1 MNTINEGFALSPQQ
15 KKWWESNK
23 SELPEKIVVRLAG
36 EPGLDFKKL
45 KDAFETAYKE
55 HEALQT
61 RVLTLDKKF
70 PVLTSVA
77 DSCIKFQFIDAAEPA
92 KADEYW
98 ERFIGEN
105 ADLDNPVAVTF
116 FIEHGFV
123 THLFIRA
130 STFVCD
136 AHSLQVMLARVQSVY
151 CGDSTLGTP
160 LQYPDI
166 AEYMSELLEAVE
178 SKPFVSSLQEKIAIL
193 PLVSAPF
200 YSSAISARK
209 NEDNKGNDIV
219 EVEVNDVVMDKLHQF
234 SHAHSVSVEILFIS
248 AIYALLYK
256 QSNESGLSVSYQF
269 NGRLHEELNEVI
281 GLFSKNIP
289 LPVRLNPEESF
300 LGVINTVRAKY
311 DEIKALQEYFS
322 PFASGFGNSDVVVS
336 VHDVSVHC
344 GRSISSLI
352 NKIWDLKKY
361 SIIGSLNPVKFEFVK
376 YKNWVLQLHCAKHSM
391 LPDYGNIIAA
401 QMIGLLE
408 NALHDPDCL
417 VGDLVLPAPYDQII
431 ETMGENSKIE
441 DGRSKNLLASFL
453 SHVGKSPTHIAVEI
467 GENKISY
474 ADINIHANQLA
485 NYINSLSLPKSQTIA
500 ISIKRSPEL
509 IIAILAIYKAG
520 HHYLPIDAE
529 VPEARARYM
538 LSDSAAALCIVD
550 DSTQELFKT
559 IDIKIHN
566 ISSFYKFDF
575 LQYDSACVDI
585 EPEDNDLAYIMYTSG
600 STGTPKGVMITHKG
614 LNNYLAFCKKEYP
627 LVGNGA
633 SILHSSIGFDA
644 TITTMLAPI
653 YAGGYIHAL
662 PETDIEELARLLEP
676 PVDYG
681 VIKITP
687 SHMAAIQEMQ
697 NFSSLKANVGAFVIG
712 GEVLDSE
719 SVFKWKAVFPKA
731 RFINEYGPTETVV
744 GCTIYDVKDKII
756 GPIPIGKPIDNMEV
770 LILDSRLK
778 PVPVGCIGEI
788 YIGGEGLALGY
799 RNLLNQ
805 TMERFIAH
813 PLVQN
818 IEAKLYKAGDLAYYL
833 PDGNMVCIG
842 RADSQVKING
852 YRIELDEIEKVIAA
866 FEEGC
871 SARVITHKA
880 MAGRETLIAFI
891 TRQLNK
897 NECPLERLH
906 QHIAAR
912 LPSYMQPTKIILVE
926 YFPTTVNG
934 KLDTEALFSIYEEH
948 IQQRR
953 IDPPTTHFEKILVDI
968 WCEVLG
974 LENIGINENFFS
986 LGGDS
991 ILSIRVVTR
1000 ANKSGIK
1007 ISSNDF
1013 YEAQTITL
1021 LGELAE
1027 KKSQMELQ
1035 EIADATLPFE
1045 INGEELAKRYS
1056 TFGNFEDAYPLTS
1069 MQWAMLAFSQFDKK
1083 EEYSSYVDVSSYRIA
1098 GKFDVNLFA
1107 NAISEIIYNN
1117 EILRICVLNLED
1129 GTPYTFV
1136 HDRASF
1142 SYGISDI
1149 KITDIYG
1156 MDEYSQNGVIFDF
1169 LEREKREKFEV
1180 STAPLFKFYVHILN
1194 NNCAVLTFS
1203 RHHLILDGWST
1214 AVLLSKAFHLYEK
1227 LSRGEDIKLSSCEGL
1242 AFKQYVAREARS
1254 LTDEKIIKY
1263 WKAKLA
1269 CGVSSK
1275 IPTSPYYSRSAV
1287 GRRLVKSVVISG
1299 DLSNRLKGM
1308 AKMLS
1313 VHVKT
1318 VLLAA
1323 HMKTL
1328 SMLTGESVVS
1338 TGLVI
1343 NNRLDYEGGDE
1354 ALGLFLNTLPFYINA
1369 SSEDW
1374 LELIS
1379 AISKEEADSGFAKSF
1394 PLNDLQI
1401 MNDGQSLFHTLF
1413 NFVNFHAYR
1422 SVSEANTF
1430 EIDTIFEYEKVN
1442 YPFVVYSRINV
1453 KNNNIELDIH
1463 FDPTIYPEHQIDII
1477 ADYYSVNLEQLT
1489 LAESKPELKS
1499 IAPDF
1504 NKIINVPFETFDN
1517 NYTVHEL
1524 IIKQALAEPDLVA
1537 VWDNDRVLTYRDL
1550 LIEATGVATLLQK
1563 NGIQK
1568 GSIVAVMQARGYRQV
1583 TALLGVLFSGAAYLP
1598 ISPSSPIDRTNEILK
1613 LSGAGV
1619 IVIESNNASEN
1630 IGKYGCNVIDL
1641 SAIDV
1646 NQTEKCV
1653 LDVEF
1658 LSGVSS
1664 DPSSLAYVIY
1674 TSGST
1679 GAPKGVAIEH
1689 SAVVNT
1695 LIDMNKRFGISSHD
1709 VAIGIS
1715 ELTFDLSVYDVFGM
1729 LICGGSLVVVAEKH
1743 KRDPEH
1749 WLALVQQFKI
1759 TVWNSVPAL
1768 LDMLT
1773 SYLENFYQDDRKL
1786 PFKNIWMSG
1795 DTILPSL
1802 PDRIKNFCNDDVQ
1815 VVSLGGAT
1823 EVSIWSIY
1831 YPINDKSSEW
1841 GSIPYGRPL
1850 SNQEIYV
1857 LDENLAP
1864 SSPLMSGDIYIGGVG
1879 LARCYW
1885 NDNARTEQSFIY
1897 HHQLKRRLYKTGD
1910 RGRWLHDGQVEFLG
1924 RLDNQIKIN
1933 GFRVELSEIEIA
1945 LKKHPL
1951 VKNAVVTLLVEDENK
1966 YIVSYVA
1973 SDEDIDKNECSRF
1986 LKKLL
1991 PTYMI
1996 PSYYVFLDSFPITE
2010 NGKINRSSLPK
2021 PERNLQSD
2029 DELVPPATPTEHKM
2043 WDIWTKMLSVKNIG
2057 ANSNFFDVG
2066 GNSLLAM
2073 KLVALIKDEMNIH
2086 ISVTLIFESPNLQ
2099 SICSYIDAILVNRE
2113 NENLH
2118 TDAHLME
2125 EEVL

>member
-15 KKWWESNK
+15 KKWWESNR
-23 SELPEKIVVRLAG
+23 SGQLESIIVRLAG
-36 EPGLDFKKL
+36 EPGLDYEKL
-45 KDAFETAYKE
+45 KNAFETAYEE

-70 PVLTSVA
+70 PILTSVA
-77 DSCIKFQFIDAAEPA
+77 DSCIKFQLIDAAESGTV
-92 KADEYW
+92 DTYW
-98 ERFIGEN
+98 EGFIGES
-105 ADLDNPVAVTF
+105 AELDNPVAITF
-116 FIEHGFV
+116 FIEHGSV
-123 THLFIRA
+123 AHLFIKA

-151 CGDSTLGTP
+151 CGDSTPGMP

-166 AEYMSELLEAVE
+166 AEYMSELLEATE
-178 SKPFVSSLQEKIAIL
+178 SKPFISSLQEKIAM
-193 PLVSAPF
+193 PPVVSAPF
-200 YSSAISARK
+200 FNGAINAKKDEGKVQR
-209 NEDNKGNDIV
+209 NDIV
-219 EVEVNDVVMDKLHQF
+219 DVEVNDFMMSKLHQF
-234 SHAHSVSVEILFIS
+234 AHAHSVSVEILFIS

-256 QSNESGLSVSYQF
+256 QSKECGLSISYQF

-281 GLFSKNIP
+281 GLFSKNIL
-289 LPVRLNPEESF
+289 LPVSLNPEESF
-300 LGVINTVRAKY
+300 LGLINAVRAKY
-311 DEIKALQEYFS
+311 DEIKSLQEYFS
-322 PFASGFGNSDVVVS
+322 PSSAGFVNNDVAVS
-336 VHDVSVHC
+336 VHDFSLHC
-344 GRSISSLI
+344 DRSISPLI

-361 SIIGSLNPVKFEFVK
+361 SIVGSLNPIKFEFVK
-376 YKNWVLQLHCAKHSM
+376 YNNWVVQLHCAKHSM
-391 LPDYGNIIAA
+391 LSGYGNIIAA
-401 QMIGLLE
+401 QMMSLLE
-408 NALHDPDCL
+408 CALHNPNCL
-417 VGDLVLPAPYDQII
+417 VSDLVLPTPYDKAI
-431 ETMGENSKIE
+431 EAMGANSKIE
-441 DGRSKNLLASFL
+441 EGRSKNLLASFL
-453 SHVGKSPTHIAVEI
+453 AHVEKSPAHIAVEI
-467 GENKISY
+467 GENKVSY
-474 ADINIHANQLA
+474 ADINIRANQLA

-500 ISIKRSPEL
+500 ISIQRSPEL
-509 IIAILAIYKAG
+509 IVAILAIYKAG
-520 HHYLPIDAE
+520 HHYLPVDAE

-538 LSDSAAALCIVD
+538 LSDSAAVLCIVD
-550 DSTQELFKT
+550 DSTQELFNA
-559 IDIKIHN
+559 IEIKIHN
-566 ISSFYKFDF
+566 INNFYKFDCQ
-575 LQYDSACVDI
+575 QYDNSCLDV
-585 EPEDNDLAYIMYTSG
+585 EPDDNDLAYIMYTSG
-600 STGTPKGVMITHKG
+600 STGIPKGVMITHKG

-627 LVGNGA
+627 MVGNGA

-662 PETDIEELARLLEP
+662 PETDIEKLAGLLESS
-676 PVDYG
+676 VNYG

-719 SVFKWKAVFPKA
+719 SVFKWKAVFPNA

-744 GCTIYDVKDKII
+744 GCTIYDVKDKVI

-770 LILDSRLK
+770 LILDSQLK
-778 PVPVGCIGEI
+778 PVSVGCIGEI

-799 RNLLNQ
+799 RNLLSQ
-805 TMERFIAH
+805 TTDRFIAH
-813 PLVQN
+813 PLAQN
-818 IEAKLYKAGDLAYYL
+818 VGGKLYKAGDLAYYL

-852 YRIELDEIEKVIAA
+852 HRIELDEIEKVIAA
-866 FEEGC
+866 FEEGY

-880 MAGRETLIAFI
+880 MAGRETLIAFV
-891 TRQLNK
+891 TRQVNK

-906 QHIAAR
+906 QHIAAT
-912 LPSYMQPTKIILVE
+912 LPSYMQPTKIIVVDH
-926 YFPTTVNG
+926 FPTTVNG
-934 KLDTEALFSIYEEH
+934 KLDTEALSSIYEEN

-953 IDPPTTHFEKILVDI
+953 IDPAVTPIEKTLVDI
-968 WCEVLG
+968 WCDVLG
-974 LENIGINENFFS
+974 LEKVGINENFFS

-1000 ANKSGIK
+1000 ANKVGIK

-1013 YEAQTITL
+1013 YEAQTIAL

-1027 KKSQMELQ
+1027 KKSHTESQAID
-1035 EIADATLPFE
+1035 EILSFE
-1045 INGEELAKRYS
+1045 IKSEELTKRYS
-1056 TFGNFEDAYPLTS
+1056 NVGKFEDAYPLTS

-1083 EEYSSYVDVSSYRIA
+1083 EEYSSYVDVSSYRIT
-1098 GKFDVNLFA
+1098 GKFDINLFA
-1107 NAISEIIYNN
+1107 DAINEIIFNN
-1117 EILRICVLNLED
+1117 EILRTCILNLED

-1136 HDRASF
+1136 YDRANF
-1142 SYGISDI
+1142 SYGIKDI
-1149 KITDIYG
+1149 KITDICG
-1156 MDEYSQNGVIFDF
+1156 MDEHSQNSVIFDF
-1169 LEREKREKFEV
+1169 LENEKRKKFDV
-1180 STAPLFKFYVHILN
+1180 SIAPLFKFYVHIVSD
-1194 NNCAVLTFS
+1194 NCAVLTFS

-1214 AVLLSKAFHLYEK
+1214 AILLSNAFNLYGK
-1227 LSRGEDIKLSSCEGL
+1227 LSHGEDIKLFSREGL
-1242 AFKQYVAREARS
+1242 AFKQYVAREARN

-1275 IPTSPYYSRSAV
+1275 IPTSPYYNGSAV
-1287 GRRLVKSVVISG
+1287 GSRLVKTISISD
-1299 DLSNRLKGM
+1299 DLSSRLKSQ
-1308 AKMLS
+1308 AKTLS

-1318 VLLAA
+1318 ILLAA

-1354 ALGLFLNTLPFYINA
+1354 ALGLFLNTLPFYIDA
-1369 SSEDW
+1369 SSSNW

-1379 AISKEEADSGFAKSF
+1379 AISKEEADSSFAKSF

-1401 MNDGQSLFHTLF
+1401 MNDGQNLFHTLF
-1413 NFVNFHAYR
+1413 NFVNFHAYQSIR
-1422 SVSEANTF
+1422 EANTF

-1463 FDPTIYPEHQIDII
+1463 FDPAIYPEQQMDII
-1477 ADYYSVNLEQLT
+1477 ADYYSMNLEQLT
-1489 LAESKPELKS
+1489 LTESKPELKL

-1504 NKIINVPFETFDN
+1504 NKIINIPSETPDN
-1517 NYTVHEL
+1517 NYTLHEL
-1524 IIKQALAEPDLVA
+1524 IIKQGLAEPDLVA
-1537 VWDNDRVLTYRDL
+1537 IRDNDRVLTYRDL
-1550 LIEATGVATLLQK
+1550 LVEATGVAKSLQK
-1563 NGIQK
+1563 SGIQK
-1568 GSIVAVMQARGYRQV
+1568 SSIVAVMLERGYKQV
-1583 TALLGVLFSGAAYLP
+1583 TAVLGVLFSGAAYLP

-1613 LSGAGV
+1613 LSGAGF
-1619 IVIESNNASEN
+1619 IITEFNNVSEN
-1630 IGKYGCNVIDL
+1630 VNEYDCNVIDL
-1641 SAIDV
+1641 SALDV
-1646 NQTEKCV
+1646 NQTEQYV
-1653 LDVEF
+1653 LDMEF
-1658 LSGVSS
+1658 LSGVFN

-1689 SAVVNT
+1689 KAVVNT
-1695 LIDMNKRFGISSHD
+1695 LIDMNKRFGISSRD

-1715 ELTFDLSVYDVFGM
+1715 ELTFDLSVYDIFGM
-1729 LICGGSLVVVAEKH
+1729 LICGGSLVIVAEKH

-1749 WLALVQQFKI
+1749 WLVLTQQCQI

-1773 SYLENFYQDDRKL
+1773 CYLETFYRNDRKL
-1786 PFKNIWMSG
+1786 PLKNVWMSG
-1795 DTILPSL
+1795 DTILPAL
-1802 PDRIKNFCNDDVQ
+1802 PDRIKIFCNDDVQ
-1815 VVSLGGAT
+1815 VISLGGAT

-1857 LDENLAP
+1857 LDENLTP
-1864 SSPLMSGDIYIGGVG
+1864 RSPLMSGDIYIGGVG

-1885 NDNARTEQSFIY
+1885 NDDVRTEQSFIY
-1897 HHQLKRRLYKTGD
+1897 HHQLKRRLYRTGD
-1910 RGRWLHDGQVEFLG
+1910 RGRWLHDGQIEFLG

-1951 VKNAVVTLLVEDENK
+1951 VKNAVVTLFVEDEKK
-1966 YIVSYVA
+1966 YIVSYVVA
-1973 SDEDIDKNECSRF
+1973 DEEIDKNECSRF

-2029 DELVPPATPTEHKM
+2029 DELVPPATSTEHKM
-2043 WDIWTKMLSVKNIG
+2043 WNIWAKMLSVNNIG
-2057 ANSNFFDVG
+2057 VNSNFFDVG

-2073 KLVALIKDEMNIH
+2073 KLVALIKEEMNIH

-2099 SICSYIDAILVNRE
+2099 SICSYIDAILANRE

>member
-23 SELPEKIVVRLAG
+23 SECQEKIVVRLAG
-36 EPGLDFKKL
+36 LPGLDFGKL
-45 KDAFETAYKE
+45 KDAFESAYKE

-61 RVLTLDKKF
+61 RVLTLDKNF
-70 PVLTSVA
+70 PILTLAA
-77 DSCIKFQFIDAAEPA
+77 DSCIKFQLIDTVEPGAAD
-92 KADEYW
+92 KYW
-98 ERFIGEN
+98 EGFISEN

-123 THLFIRA
+123 AHIFIRA

-151 CGDSTLGTP
+151 CGDSIPCTP
-160 LQYPDI
+160 LQYPDV
-166 AEYMSELLEAVE
+166 AEYMSELLEVAE
-178 SKPFVSSLQEKIAIL
+178 SKPFISTLQEKIAMP
-193 PLVSAPF
+193 PLVGAPF
-200 YSSAISARK
+200 FSGAINAQK
-209 NEDNKGNDIV
+209 NEGNVKSNDII
-219 EVEVNDVVMDKLHQF
+219 EVEVNDFVMSKLHQF
-234 SHAHSVSVEILFIS
+234 SQAHSVSVEILFIS
-248 AIYALLYK
+248 TIYALFYK
-256 QSNESGLSVSYQF
+256 QSKECELSVSYQF
-269 NGRLHEELNEVI
+269 SGRLHEELNEVI

-289 LPVRLNPEESF
+289 LLVRLNPEESF
-300 LGVINTVRAKY
+300 LDLINNVRAKY
-311 DEIKALQEYFS
+311 DEIKSLQEYFS
-322 PFASGFGNSDVVVS
+322 PSSSGFGNNDVVVS
-336 VHDVSVHC
+336 VHDFGVHC
-344 GRSISSLI
+344 DRSTSLLI
-352 NKIWDLKKY
+352 NKIWYLEKY
-361 SIIGSLNPVKFEFVK
+361 LLIGSLNPIKFEFVK
-376 YKNWVLQLHCAKHSM
+376 YNNWVLQLHCAKNSM
-391 LPDYGNIIAA
+391 LPGYGNIIAA
-401 QMIGLLE
+401 QMISLLE
-408 NALHDPDCL
+408 NALHNPDCL
-417 VGDLVLPAPYDQII
+417 IGDLVLPTPYDQII
-431 ETMGENSKIE
+431 ETMGANSKIE
-441 DGRSKNLLASFL
+441 EGRPKNLLASFL
-453 SHVGKSPTHIAVEI
+453 NHVEKSPLHVAVKI

-474 ADINIHANQLA
+474 ADINIHVNQLA
-485 NYINSLSLPKSQTIA
+485 NYINSLSLPTSQTIA

-520 HHYLPIDAE
+520 HHYLPIDPDIPE
-529 VPEARARYM
+529 VRARYM

-550 DSTQELFKT
+550 DSTQELFKA

-566 ISSFYKFDF
+566 VSNFYKFDF
-575 LQYDSACVDI
+575 LQYDSTYVDI

-653 YAGGYIHAL
+653 YAGGCILAL
-662 PETDIEELARLLEP
+662 PEKNIEELAGLLEL

-687 SHMAAIQEMQ
+687 SHMAAIQEMR
-697 NFSSLKANVGAFVIG
+697 NFSSLKANVSAFVIG
-712 GEVLDSE
+712 GEVLNSE

-756 GPIPIGKPIDNMEV
+756 GHIPIGKPIDNMEV
-770 LILDSRLK
+770 LILDSQLK
-778 PVPVGCIGEI
+778 PVSVGCIGEI
-788 YIGGEGLALGY
+788 YISGEGLALGY

-805 TMERFIAH
+805 TMDRFIAH

-818 IEAKLYKAGDLAYYL
+818 IETKLYKTGDLAYYL
-833 PDGNMVCIG
+833 PDGNIVCIG

-852 YRIELDEIEKVIAA
+852 YRIELDEIEKAIAA
-866 FEEGC
+866 FEDGC
-871 SARVITHKA
+871 SARVIAHKTA
-880 MAGRETLIAFI
+880 AGRETLIAFI

-906 QHIAAR
+906 KHIAAR
-912 LPSYMQPTKIILVE
+912 LPSYMQPAKIILVE
-926 YFPTTVNG
+926 HFPTTVNG
-934 KLDTEALFSIYEEH
+934 KLDTEALSSIYEEH

-953 IDPPTTHFEKILVDI
+953 IDPPITHFEKILVDI

-1000 ANKSGIK
+1000 ANKVGIK

-1013 YEAQTITL
+1013 YEAQTISL
-1021 LGELAE
+1021 LAELAD
-1027 KKSQMELQ
+1027 KKSQIEPQ
-1035 EIADATLPFE
+1035 EIVGAILPFE
-1045 INGEELAKRYS
+1045 IDGAELAKRYS
-1056 TFGNFEDAYPLTS
+1056 TIGKFEDAYPLTS

-1083 EEYSSYVDVSSYRIA
+1083 EEYSSYVDVSSYRIT
-1098 GKFDVNLFA
+1098 GKFDSNLFA
-1107 NAISEIIYNN
+1107 NAISEIVYSN
-1117 EILRICVLNLED
+1117 EILRTCVLTLED

-1136 HDRASF
+1136 RDRASF
-1142 SYGISDI
+1142 SYGIDDI
-1149 KITDIYG
+1149 KVTDICG
-1156 MDEYSQNGVIFDF
+1156 LDEHSQNGVIFDF
-1169 LEREKREKFEV
+1169 LEGKKREKFDV
-1180 STAPLFKFYVHILN
+1180 STAPLFKFYVHILSN
-1194 NNCAVLTFS
+1194 DCTVLTFS

-1214 AVLLSKAFHLYEK
+1214 AVLLSNAFHLYEK
-1227 LSRGEDIKLSSCEGL
+1227 LSRGENIKLSSYGGL
-1242 AFKQYVAREARS
+1242 SFKQYVAREARS
-1254 LTDEKIIKY
+1254 LRDEKIIEY
-1263 WKAKLA
+1263 WKARLA

-1275 IPTSPYYSRSAV
+1275 IPASPYYSRSAV
-1287 GRRLVKSVVISG
+1287 GRRLVKSIVISN
-1299 DLSNRLKGM
+1299 DLSNRLKDM
-1308 AKMLS
+1308 AKMQS

-1328 SMLTGESVVS
+1328 SLLTGESVVS

-1369 SSEDW
+1369 STSDW

-1379 AISKEEADSGFAKSF
+1379 AISKEEADSSFAKSF
-1394 PLNDLQI
+1394 PLNNLQV
-1401 MNDGQSLFHTLF
+1401 MNDGQNLFHTLF

-1422 SVSEANTF
+1422 SVGEASTF
-1430 EIDTIFEYEKVN
+1430 AIDTIFEYEKVN

-1463 FDPTIYPEHQIDII
+1463 FDPTIYPEQQIEIV
-1477 ADYYSVNLEQLT
+1477 AGYYSMNLEQMT

-1504 NKIINVPFETFDN
+1504 NKIINLPSGTLDN

-1524 IIKQALAEPDLVA
+1524 VIKQALAEPDLVA
-1537 VWDNDRVLTYRDL
+1537 VRDNDRVLTYRDL
-1550 LIEATGVATLLQK
+1550 LIEATGIAISLQK

-1568 GSIVAVMQARGYRQV
+1568 GGIVAVMLARGYRQV

-1613 LSGAGV
+1613 LSGAGF
-1619 IVIESNNASEN
+1619 IITEFNNASEN
-1630 IGKYGCNVIDL
+1630 TDKYECNVIDL
-1641 SAIDV
+1641 SA
-1646 NQTEKCV
+1646 
-1653 LDVEF
+1653 LDVSQTLDVDF

-1689 SAVVNT
+1689 NAVVNT
-1695 LIDMNKRFGISSHD
+1695 LIDMNRRFGISSDD

-1715 ELTFDLSVYDVFGM
+1715 ELTFDLSVYDIFGM
-1729 LICGGSLVVVAEKH
+1729 LICGGSLVIVAEKH
-1743 KRDPEH
+1743 KRDPEY
-1749 WLALVQQFKI
+1749 WIALARQFQI

-1768 LDMLT
+1768 LDMLV
-1773 SYLENFYQDDRKL
+1773 SYLENFYQNDSRL
-1786 PFKNIWMSG
+1786 PFRNIWMSG

-1802 PDRIKNFCNDDVQ
+1802 PDRIKSFCNDDVQ

-1831 YPINDKSSEW
+1831 YPINDRSSEW

-1864 SSPLMSGDIYIGGVG
+1864 CSPLLSGDIYIGGAG

-1885 NDNARTEQSFIY
+1885 NDDTRTEQSFIY
-1897 HHQLKRRLYKTGD
+1897 HHQLKRRLYRTGD

-1933 GFRVELSEIEIA
+1933 GFRVELGEIEIA

-1951 VKNAVVTLLVEDENK
+1951 IKNAVVTLMVEDEKK
-1966 YIVSYVA
+1966 YIISYVV
-1973 SDEDIDKNECSRF
+1973 SDEGIDKNECSRF

-2010 NGKINRSSLPK
+2010 NGKINRSNLPA
-2021 PERNLQSD
+2021 PERDLKND
-2029 DELVPPATPTEHKM
+2029 DELIPPVTPTEYKM

-2057 ANSNFFDVG
+2057 INSNFFDVG

-2086 ISVTLIFESPNLQ
+2086 ISVTIIFESPNLQ

-2118 TDAHLME
+2118 IDAYLME